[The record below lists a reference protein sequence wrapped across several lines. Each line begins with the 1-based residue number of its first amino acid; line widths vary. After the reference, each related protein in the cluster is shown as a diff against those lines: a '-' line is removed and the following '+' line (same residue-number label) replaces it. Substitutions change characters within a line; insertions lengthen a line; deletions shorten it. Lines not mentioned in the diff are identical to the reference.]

1 MKFHSYLNH
10 KKSIL
15 GVNQGV
21 ELKSTP
27 ETGVV
32 PIFFPIVFPKASM
45 TFTGQEDFI
54 SFCD

>member
-1 MKFHSYLNH
+1 MKFHSYLSH
-10 KKSIL
+10 KISIL

-21 ELKSTP
+21 ELKSKP

-32 PIFFPIVFPKASM
+32 PILFPIVFPKVSM

-54 SFCD
+54 SFCE